1 MKIMAFD
8 TAVEV
13 AAVAVMEDT
22 KLLGE
27 YIINN
32 KKKHS
37 EKLMPLAE
45 SLLKD
50 LSLSPS
56 DIDIFAVSIGPGSFT
71 GIRIGVSAVKALAYA
86 TGKKIAGIPT
96 LDALAFN
103 ASLYEGVACP
113 LIDARNHQVYTALY
127 KCENGRQEKLTQYM
141 AVDIDEIIEKI
152 RMAGENTVFI
162 GDAAELHKDMI
173 LSKLGNKA
181 HFMPGNLQIQRA
193 SAVAQLAY
201 IKAVSG
207 ETDNCFELAPLYL
220 RKPQAER
227 ELEKKNQTCGSEF

>member
-8 TAVEV
+8 TAAAV
-13 AAVAVMEDT
+13 AAVAVVEDT

-37 EKLMPLAE
+37 EKLMPMAE

-56 DIDIFAVSIGPGSFT
+56 DIDVFAVSVGPGSFT
-71 GIRIGVSAVKALAYA
+71 GIRIGVSTVKAMAYA
-86 TGKKIAGIPT
+86 TGKRIAGIPT

-103 ASLYEGVACP
+103 APLYGGIVCP
-113 LIDARNHQVYTALY
+113 LIDARNDQVYTALY
-127 KCENGRQEKLTQYM
+127 KNENGRQIKITEYM
-141 AVDIDEIIEKI
+141 AVDISEIIEKI
-152 RMAGENTVFI
+152 KMTGEDTVFV
-162 GDAAELHKDMI
+162 GEAADLHKDHI
-173 LSKLGNKA
+173 VSELKTNA

-193 SAVAQLAY
+193 SAVAHLAY
-201 IKAVSG
+201 IKVGSG
-207 ETDNCFELAPLYL
+207 EQDNCYDLVPLYL
-220 RKPQAER
+220 RKSQAER
-227 ELEKKNQTCGSEF
+227 ELEKKNKTCSSEF

>member
-13 AAVAVMEDT
+13 AAVAVIEDN

-37 EKLMPLAE
+37 EKLMPLADN
-45 SLLKD
+45 LLKD
-50 LSLSPS
+50 LSLSPA
-56 DIDIFAVSIGPGSFT
+56 DMDLFAVSIGPGSFT

-96 LDALAFN
+96 LDAIAYN
-103 ASLYEGVACP
+103 ASIYNGIVCP
-113 LIDARNHQVYTALY
+113 LIDARNNQVYTALY
-127 KCENGRQEKLTQYM
+127 RFENGKQQKITQYM
-141 AVDIDEIIEKI
+141 AADIGEIIEKI
-152 RMAGENTVFI
+152 KMAGENTIFI

-173 LSKLGNKA
+173 LSQLGNQA
-181 HFMPGNLQIQRA
+181 HFMPGNLQIPRA
-193 SAVAQLAY
+193 SAVAHLAY

-207 ETDNCFELAPLYL
+207 EADDLFELVPLYL
-220 RKPQAER
+220 RKSQAER
-227 ELEKKNQTCGSEF
+227 ELEMKNQTCGS